1 MYATASLTIAPDYV
15 KARNR
20 LLDELHRVGKGQPVV
35 HNGDLLTD
43 SNISLAIADAMEECI
58 DDILARQLE
67 IPEMKS
73 GEVERL
79 PDLKAQGNAFF
90 ADGRLSDAL
99 RIYLS
104 TIRSASLSTGLV
116 SILTNRA
123 LCYRQ
128 LKRPAEALQNA
139 ICAICCDP
147 LCVKAHFHVASA
159 LSDLGQPMKAMN
171 AATCGLQID
180 PRNFALLHLTDQLS
194 KTTLAC
200 AGSKES

>member
-15 KARNR
+15 KASNR
-20 LLDELHRVGKGQPVV
+20 LLKELHRVGKGQPVV

-43 SNISLAIADAMEECI
+43 SNILLAIADAMEECI
-58 DDILARQLE
+58 DDILVRQLE
-67 IPEMKS
+67 IPEMES

-79 PDLKAQGNAFF
+79 PD
-90 ADGRLSDAL
+90 
-99 RIYLS
+99 
-104 TIRSASLSTGLV
+104 RSASLSTGLA

-159 LSDLGQPMKAMN
+159 LSDLGQPIKAMN
-171 AATCGLQID
+171 AAACGLQID

-194 KTTLAC
+194 KTTLAYT
-200 AGSKES
+200 ASKESGETTI